1 MSTTAVDTT
10 KYIRLKEFV
19 QEYIQGITKKNKN
32 GRVYQ
37 KSFEEEQNELTKSVL
52 DLLKNLLIFGFY

>member
-1 MSTTAVDTT
+1 MSNTAVATT